1 MNSSVSPDFR
11 RSRTQTEVTRLNVHN
26 FCQRSNL
33 LQRVKLA
40 AAGAGTASLRLLPR
54 GFAGNVRVP
63 EGPRLTLRW
72 PDWIDRAFA
81 VFIEKSAIA
90 IRKLPE
96 RDSITDIPKMVNL
109 HLSKTEILV
118 FSNFLDFFGG
128 QPNVSRG
135 T

>member
-1 MNSSVSPDFR
+1 M
-11 RSRTQTEVTRLNVHN
+11 
-26 FCQRSNL
+26 
-33 LQRVKLA
+33 
-40 AAGAGTASLRLLPR
+40 PR